1 MTNLLLWSL
10 VSRVGDV
17 RECGSCGGLA
27 GAPGKVLGH
36 SAVTDG
42 QLFVVACA
50 DFTRSTGFGGL
61 IDTETTH
68 ARGCV
73 VLCAALCDAGLGW
86 VGWSVHEGEENGIRI
101 YCNKVSYT
109 SSSDC
114 PSYLV
119 RVLGLVVGRCPWS
132 SCRPSCESTTYLAA
146 YRSTCRSTYL
156 GLSSLLS

>member
-27 GAPGKVLGH
+27 GAPGKVWGN

-42 QLFVVACA
+42 QLLVLTCA
-50 DFTRSTGFGGL
+50 DFTRSVGFGGL

-109 SSSDC
+109 TSSDC
-114 PSYLV
+114 PSY
-119 RVLGLVVGRCPWS
+119 
-132 SCRPSCESTTYLAA
+132 
-146 YRSTCRSTYL
+146 
-156 GLSSLLS
+156 

>member
-1 MTNLLLWSL
+1 M
-10 VSRVGDV
+10 

-42 QLFVVACA
+42 QLLVLACA
-50 DFTRSTGFGGL
+50 DFTRSVGFGGL

-73 VLCAALCDAGLGW
+73 VLCAALCDAGLRW

-109 SSSDC
+109 TSSDC
-114 PSYLV
+114 PSYLFV
-119 RVLGLVVGRCPWS
+119 VWGWSLVVVLGRLVVPRVNR
-132 SCRPSCESTTYLAA
+132 RPT
-146 YRSTCRSTYL
+146 
-156 GLSSLLS
+156 SLLTGPRAGPPT

>member
-42 QLFVVACA
+42 QLLVLACA
-50 DFTRSTGFGGL
+50 DFTRSVGFGGL

-73 VLCAALCDAGLGW
+73 VLCAALCDAGLRW
-86 VGWSVHEGEENGIRI
+86 VGWSVHEGEESGIRI

-109 SSSDC
+109 TSSDC
-114 PSYLV
+114 PSY
-119 RVLGLVVGRCPWS
+119 
-132 SCRPSCESTTYLAA
+132 
-146 YRSTCRSTYL
+146 
-156 GLSSLLS
+156 